1 MQAAFSKGYVRL
13 LARTMRSAGTR
24 IQTAKC
30 LTCLCLST
38 QVSVMFSLKEVMS
51 LAGIVKDLNKPHD
64 NYEEWSRVQD
74 HVSLSHYTLPNLG
87 NVMDAVKV
95 AVRCPKE
102 KAAKARLASA
112 HLANVA
118 VGGSPRSESV
128 SHRAFEFA
136 FACRVSADSTKTPV
150 SARLRF

>member
-1 MQAAFSKGYVRL
+1 MFAFLRAPCAPPVRGFKL
-13 LARTMRSAGTR
+13 PNVSHA
-24 IQTAKC
+24 C
-30 LTCLCLST
+30 
-38 QVSVMFSLKEVMS
+38 VSVHRFPYQMFSLKEVMS

-87 NVMDAVKV
+87 NVMDAIKV
-95 AVRCPKE
+95 AVRCPKK

-118 VGGSPRSESV
+118 AGGSPRSESV
-128 SHRAFEFA
+128 SHRAFA

>member
-1 MQAAFSKGYVRL
+1 
-13 LARTMRSAGTR
+13 
-24 IQTAKC
+24 
-30 LTCLCLST
+30 
-38 QVSVMFSLKEVMS
+38 MFSLKEVMS

-95 AVRCPKE
+95 AVRCPKK
-102 KAAKARLASA
+102 KAAKAR
-112 HLANVA
+112 LANVA

-128 SHRAFEFA
+128 LHRAFEFA